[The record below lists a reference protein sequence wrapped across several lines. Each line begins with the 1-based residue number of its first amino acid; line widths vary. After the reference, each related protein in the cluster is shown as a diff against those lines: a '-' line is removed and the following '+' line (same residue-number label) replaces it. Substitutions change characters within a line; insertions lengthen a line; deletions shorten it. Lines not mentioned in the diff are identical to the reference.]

1 MMTRMALCAAAVT
14 LASGIV
20 LAQAP
25 NGGGPGPVLGIVE
38 IPKMFAFDPK
48 TGRLEPRGAL
58 TLYTRPDSSSR
69 EAATITAPQAID
81 DAEYGYEE
89 PGALVYR
96 REAGYYLIRTA
107 RGTAWLAPEDAGPF
121 HSFEMLVSDGL
132 AYLTGAWDGFVSTS
146 PGNAARTR
154 VQRNAQ
160 GNDDVEV
167 TGVRRVGGTLWF
179 QVDVMSQRFCTS
191 DPPAPAKA
199 RGWIRAHD
207 DSGAPTVWFH
217 SRGC

>member
-1 MMTRMALCAAAVT
+1 MTRLAIRAAAVT
-14 LASGIV
+14 LASAVV

-38 IPKMFAFDPK
+38 IPKVFAFDQK
-48 TGRLEPRGAL
+48 TGRFESRGAL
-58 TLYTRPDSSSR
+58 TLYTRPDSNSR

-89 PGALVYR
+89 PGALVYG

-107 RGTAWLAPEDAGPF
+107 RGVAWLAPGDAGPF

-154 VQRNAQ
+154 VPRNAQ

-167 TGVRRVGGTLWF
+167 TGFRTVGGRLWF
-179 QVDVMSQRFCTS
+179 QVDVMSQRVCTS

>member
-1 MMTRMALCAAAVT
+1 MPRFAPVATVLI
-14 LASGIV
+14 LASV
-20 LAQAP
+20 YALAQP
-25 NGGGPGPVLGIVE
+25 PSGGGPGPVLGIVE
-38 IPKMFAFDPK
+38 IPKMFAFDSA
-48 TGRLEPRGAL
+48 TGRLEPRGVL
-58 TLYTRPDSSSR
+58 TLYTRPDGNSA

-96 REAGYYLIRTA
+96 RQAGYYLIRTA
-107 RGTAWLAPEDAGPF
+107 RGAAWLAPEDAGPF

-132 AYLTGAWDGFVSTS
+132 AYLTDAWDGFVSAS
-146 PGNAARTR
+146 PGSPTRTR
-154 VQRNAQ
+154 VQRRTE
-160 GNDDVEV
+160 GSDDVEV
-167 TGVRRVGGTLWF
+167 KGFRTVGGKLWF

>member
-1 MMTRMALCAAAVT
+1 MADRIGMMRPALCAAAVT
-14 LASGIV
+14 LASAVGF
-20 LAQAP
+20 AQAP

-38 IPKMFAFDPK
+38 IPKMFAFDPD

-58 TLYTRPDSSSR
+58 TLYTRPDSNSR

-96 REAGYYLIRTA
+96 REAGHYLIRTA

-132 AYLTGAWDGFVSTS
+132 AYLTAAWDGFVSPS
-146 PGNAARTR
+146 PGSAARTR
-154 VQRNAQ
+154 VQRRAE
-160 GNDDVEV
+160 GSDDVVKTTLGIWYQAFDRSLTQEEV
-167 TGVRRVGGTLWF
+167 GQLHQQLASRVAEVLPIKLIT
-179 QVDVMSQRFCTS
+179 QERT
-191 DPPAPAKA
+191 
-199 RGWIRAHD
+199 
-207 DSGAPTVWFH
+207 
-217 SRGC
+217 

>member
-1 MMTRMALCAAAVT
+1 MMTRFALCATTVT
-14 LASGIV
+14 LASAV
-20 LAQAP
+20 ALAQAP

-38 IPKMFAFDPK
+38 VPKMFTFDPE
-48 TGRLEPRGAL
+48 TGRSEPRGAL
-58 TLYTRPDSSSR
+58 TIYTRPDSNSK
-69 EAATITAPQAID
+69 EAATITAPQSID

-89 PGALVYR
+89 PGALVYG

-107 RGTAWLAPEDAGPF
+107 RGAAWLAPGDAGPF

-132 AYLTGAWDGFVSTS
+132 AYLTSAWDGFVRAS
-146 PGNAARTR
+146 PGSAARTR
-154 VQRNAQ
+154 VQRNVQ

-167 TGVRRVGGTLWF
+167 TGSRRVGGTLWF

-191 DPPAPAKA
+191 DPPAAAKA